1 MNKIVEVIKELS
13 GQVAPQSNGL
23 RYYNCDRIIKY
34 GGDMPLWMV
43 FGERRIGKTHLFTWV
58 AIELYKRYGWQ
69 SAFLRNRKVEFE
81 ESGFLNSFLNA
92 PLRFG
97 WVDETWVCKPEGVYD
112 GEGNLVILFQA
123 LSTYSN
129 ARGNEHPD
137 LHFIFMDEVQRE
149 DAKVTKR
156 PHIAIMSLCQT
167 FFSGKPDCLCIL
179 ASNRISATNMMFL
192 GFKIY
197 PDSKYPVTVFKDK
210 GIVIECCR
218 KGDYHKDI
226 EEDNPFNKVYRA
238 GGYGDYADDD
248 EDDMMRLVK
257 PVPKGSRPVYFFN
270 FLMDG
275 IIYSCYHNA
284 PYYYFSENKG
294 KLNPNLQLSSPNL
307 EECVPGVVKTGKME
321 LRKLREMMDAN
332 VLRYSTPNV
341 MMAIVSLIYSQDV

>member
-1 MNKIVEVIKELS
+1 MNKIVELIKQIGKGE
-13 GQVAPQSNGL
+13 PQSDGL
-23 RYYNCDRIIKY
+23 YYYNCERIIKY

-43 FGERRIGKTHLFTWV
+43 FGERRIGKTHLFTQV

-69 SAFLRNRKVEFE
+69 SAFLRNKKVEFQ

-97 WVDETWVCKPEGVYD
+97 WVDESWSCKEDGVYD

-129 ARGNEHPD
+129 ARGNEHPN

-149 DAKVTKR
+149 DSKAVKR

-167 FFSGKPDCLCIL
+167 FFSGKPDCLCVL
-179 ASNRISATNMMFL
+179 ASNRVKATNNMFL

-197 PDSKYPVTVFKDK
+197 PNPKMRVTVFRDK
-210 GIVIECCR
+210 GIALECCR

-226 EEDNPFNKVYRA
+226 EEDNPFNAVYRA

-248 EDDMMRLVK
+248 EDELVALVK
-257 PVPKGSRPVYFFN
+257 PVPKGSKPLQFFN
-270 FLMDG
+270 FLING
-275 IIYSCYHNA
+275 VVYSGYQNGA
-284 PYYYFSENKG
+284 YLYFAENNG
-294 KLNPNLQLSSPNL
+294 KLNPNMTLASPNL
-307 EECVPGVVKTGKME
+307 DECVPGVYKVSNFE
-321 LRKLREMMDAN
+321 LKHLKEMMDAN

-341 MMAIVSLIYSQDV
+341 MMAIISMIYNQDV